1 MQARDAGLVRGIGTW
16 GVAANLVNY
25 TIGASIFVVPALAA
39 GNAGAWAPVAL
50 LVAAIANAAI
60 TICYAEAGAR
70 VATSGGQAGFTARV
84 FGAFAGFVAGAL
96 TYLANVLA
104 AGAILAAASDALAA
118 LLPWFGGAGPR
129 TGFLAGWALLLVVA
143 NALGVRGATRAV
155 QAVLALK
162 LLPLLL
168 VLALGPFLIEP
179 GNLALPVPPLPARF
193 GETVLLAVF
202 LFAGVH
208 GALLAGGEIR
218 DPART
223 VPRALALGLI
233 AITTIFI
240 GAQLVAQGV
249 LGPALP
255 ASTTPLADV
264 MARLGPGWRTAMLA
278 GTLVAMLGWTL
289 SDALSTPRLVF
300 AFARDGYLPAALGR
314 LQPGSQVPLRA
325 VVAHVAIAAA
335 LAIGGSFAALALVSS
350 LLLVVMFIGAALAAL
365 ELRRRG
371 IADSGA
377 VSPLPGLP
385 VAAPLAIAVMLWVAS
400 GVEAAAVMTL
410 LLVLLAV
417 AGWYGL
423 ARVAGKKARPPAAGV

>member
-1 MQARDAGLVRGIGTW
+1 MTNRDAGLVRGIGTW
-16 GVAANLVNY
+16 GLAANLVNY
-25 TIGASIFVVPALAA
+25 TVGASIFVVPALAA
-39 GNAGAWAPVAL
+39 GSAGGWAPVAL

-70 VATSGGQAGFTARV
+70 VPTSGGQAGFTTRV
-84 FGAFAGFVAGAL
+84 FGPFAGFVAGAL

-118 LLPWFGGAGPR
+118 LLPWFGGTAPR
-129 TGFLAGWALLLVVA
+129 AGFLIGWALLLILA
-143 NALGVRGATRAV
+143 NARGVRGATRVV
-155 QAVLALK
+155 QAVLAVK

-168 VLALGPFLIEP
+168 VLLLGPLLIDP
-179 GNLALPVPPLPARF
+179 GNLALPMPPLPPRF

-218 DPART
+218 DPVRT
-223 VPRALALGLI
+223 VPRALALGLAI
-233 AITTIFI
+233 ITTIFI

-249 LGPALP
+249 LGPGLP

-300 AFARDGYLPAALGR
+300 AFARDGTLPAALGR
-314 LQPGSQVPLRA
+314 LEPGSQVPLRA
-325 VVAHVAIAAA
+325 VIVHVAIAAT
-335 LAIGGSFAALALVSS
+335 LAIGGSFAALAVVSS
-350 LLLVVMFIGAALAAL
+350 LLLVVLFIGAALAAL

-371 IADSGA
+371 IAESGA

-385 VAAPLAIAVMLWVAS
+385 LAAPLAIAVMLWVAS
-400 GVEAAAVMTL
+400 GVDRAAVLTML
-410 LLVLLAV
+410 VVLLAV
-417 AGWYGL
+417 TGWYGV
-423 ARVAGKKARPPAAGV
+423 ARWRGPQPR